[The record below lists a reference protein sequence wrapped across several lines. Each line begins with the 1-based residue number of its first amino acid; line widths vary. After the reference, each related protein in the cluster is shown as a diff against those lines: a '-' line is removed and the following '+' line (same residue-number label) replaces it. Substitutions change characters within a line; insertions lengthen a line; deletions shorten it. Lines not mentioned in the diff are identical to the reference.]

1 MKAPVLVL
9 ALSATAV
16 LAHDLHQPRHLDFV
30 HAREGG
36 MQLLRKRQGVSI
48 PALQDATSAATTPA
62 AAATVTSS
70 AAAAAVA
77 TASSSAAA
85 VVTSSSAAPVVPVV
99 PVTSSSSSE
108 SEALTSSS
116 SSSAPA
122 PAEVV
127 SSSSS
132 TTLAAAIS
140 SSSSSAPLSSSSS
153 SSTAPA
159 LSSSKESASL
169 SSDSTVTST
178 DSPSSGSSTGTSS
191 SASSTSSSDN
201 SSSNSGGLGHG
212 TLIAIIVVASCV
224 AGVAAIWT
232 IIRKT
237 KFSPSRRF
245 EAKLEPIDFV
255 DPYAAHGQADRGGD
269 AILEHQRSQSVMSGG
284 YAGMGA
290 GYAGSL
296 ARSDSGK
303 GSLRGM
309 GMSESSQ
316 HLPTIPYGGPAYVQA
331 PYYGGGGYSP
341 PPQPGYPHE
350 QSYGY
355 ADLQRGNT
363 LGSRSMASPPATTL
377 ARMDTARSAYGG
389 AASPGPGAY
398 DYAAQARAG
407 QRY

>member
-1 MKAPVLVL
+1 MKAPVLLL
-9 ALSATAV
+9 AFSATAV
-16 LAHDLHQPRHLDFV
+16 LAHDLHHPRHLDFV
-30 HAREGG
+30 HAGDGG

-48 PALQDATSAATTPA
+48 PALADATTAATTA
-62 AAATVTSS
+62 AAVATVTSS

-85 VVTSSSAAPVVPVV
+85 VVTSSSAAPVAA
-99 PVTSSSSSE
+99 VTSSSSSE

-116 SSSAPA
+116 SSSSSSAVA
-122 PAEVV
+122 VVV

-132 TTLAAAIS
+132 TSLAAATS
-140 SSSSSAPLSSSSS
+140 SSTSSAPLSSSSS
-153 SSTAPA
+153 ASTAPA
-159 LSSSKESASL
+159 SSNSKESTSL

-178 DSPSSGSSTGTSS
+178 DSQSSGSSTGTSS

-201 SSSNSGGLGHG
+201 SSSSSGGLGHG

-255 DPYAAHGQADRGGD
+255 DPYAAHGPEDRGSD

-290 GYAGSL
+290 GGYAGSL

-331 PYYGGGGYSP
+331 PYYGGGAYSS

-363 LGSRSMASPPATTL
+363 LGSMSIASPPPTSL

-398 DYAAQARAG
+398 DYATQARAG